1 MTVVMLILRVNDSSS
16 GMENPQ
22 YTFLTPTTISG
33 DRQNV
38 DVVAHELSHSCNL
51 TPFTQERKFKSNALS
66 RVWKSRE
73 PSVLG
78 TFLA

>member
-1 MTVVMLILRVNDSSS
+1 MTTLALLTEIVNASSS

-38 DVVAHELSHSCNL
+38 DVVAHELSHSCNSAHFIPL
-51 TPFTQERKFKSNALS
+51 
-66 RVWKSRE
+66 WKS
-73 PSVLG
+73 
-78 TFLA
+78 